1 MGLTG
6 AQLDQR
12 TDQDVVRL
20 VFAYLACATIWLLVG
35 TGIGFY
41 VALKFVWPDL
51 GVASFL
57 SEPRLRPVHT
67 NLVLF
72 GWASLAQIAMALLV
86 VPRTSRALLFSCR
99 PRVAAARAIRVDS
112 DVRRLGVADGISRG
126 HCSVD

>member
-1 MGLTG
+1 
-6 AQLDQR
+6 
-12 TDQDVVRL
+12 VRL
-20 VFAYLACATIWLLVG
+20 VFAYLACATIWLLIG

-72 GWASLAQIAMALLV
+72 GWASLGQIAMALLV
-86 VPRTSRALLFSCR
+86 VPRTRLGR
-99 PRVAAARAIRVDS
+99 
-112 DVRRLGVADGISRG
+112 RRLRHARRLRHRLTVAPSCFG
-126 HCSVD
+126 